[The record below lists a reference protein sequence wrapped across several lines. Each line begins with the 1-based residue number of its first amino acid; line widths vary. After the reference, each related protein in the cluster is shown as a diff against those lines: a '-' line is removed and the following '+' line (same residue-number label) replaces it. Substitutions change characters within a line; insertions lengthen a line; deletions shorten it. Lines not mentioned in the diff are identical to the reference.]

1 MSNNNIPNHLKKYI
15 VDQDYERY
23 NIIDH
28 YVWSFIMEISIPF
41 FKEHAHF
48 SYLDGLRKTGIT
60 FNKIP
65 NIKDMNKKMAKLN
78 WGAVPVRGFIPPWA
92 FMEFQS
98 LGILPIACDMR
109 NSEHLTY
116 TPAPDI
122 VHESAGHSPMIINEE
137 YAYYLKEYGRIACN
151 ATFSN
156 EDQRIYYAIRNLSD
170 IKEDRTASEDSI
182 FQAEKE
188 LKDAKQNQSVPS
200 EATLLSRLHWWTVE
214 YGLVGS
220 LKDPKIYGAG
230 LLSSVGES
238 HNCLTDKVK
247 KIPLSIEC
255 INYNYDI
262 TEQQPQLFVAENFS
276 KLTDILH
283 EFEKNMAYK
292 KSDSH
297 QLEKI
302 IIQND
307 ETNQIA
313 KLNQAQDSILQDE
326 ELIELYRKL
335 HDNELECKQI
345 ANILDSSY
353 PNEWLLRFEI
363 YKKYYDKTEDWII
376 NLRQFLNS
384 FKEGSDLNNAIK
396 RGLNIIENSP

>member
-137 YAYYLKEYGRIACN
+137 YAYYLKEYGRIASK
-151 ATFSN
+151 AIFSEN
-156 EDQRIYYAIRNLSD
+156 DQKIYYAIRKLSD
-170 IKEDRTASEDSI
+170 IKEDRNASKQEIS
-182 FQAEKE
+182 QAEEE
-188 LKDAKQNQSVPS
+188 LRDAKSEEVEPS

-214 YGLVGS
+214 YGLIGS
-220 LKDPKIYGAG
+220 LKNPKIYGAG

-238 HNCLTDKVK
+238 QNCLSSNVE
-247 KIPLSIEC
+247 KIPLTIDC
-255 INYNYDI
+255 VNYNYDI
-262 TEQQPQLFVAENFS
+262 TEQQPQLFVINDFS
-276 KLTDILH
+276 DLVKVLH
-283 EFEKNMAYK
+283 EFEKSMAYK
-292 KSDSH
+292 NTNNKEDKS
-297 QLEKI
+297 I
-302 IIQND
+302 IDNNELSILNQVPLIVSND
-307 ETNQIA
+307 ESLI
-313 KLNQAQDSILQDE
+313 KLYQKFDLNKINLE
-326 ELIELYRKL
+326 ELIS
-335 HDNELECKQI
+335 
-345 ANILDSSY
+345 ILDDSY
-353 PNEWLLRFEI
+353 SNEWLLRFNA
-363 YKKYYDKTEDWII
+363 YKRYYKSNKNSLSSIENFLLNYKPGEDINDAII
-376 NLRQFLNS
+376 
-384 FKEGSDLNNAIK
+384 
-396 RGLNIIENSP
+396 RGLELIKNT